1 MADPTD
7 MQDPDS
13 SRDPTA
19 NPGADPDD
27 AFDSIVDAPF
37 DAALSER
44 YLVYALSTITA
55 RSLPDLRDGLKPVHR
70 RLLWTMRQLRLD
82 PGSNFKK
89 SARVVGE
96 VIGKY
101 HPHGDTAAY
110 DAMVRLAQ
118 DFALRYPL
126 VEGQGN
132 FGNVDGDNAAAY
144 RYTEARLTK
153 TAMQLMEGL
162 DAGTVDF
169 IPTYNG
175 EEQEPEL
182 MPGLFPNLLAN
193 GASGIAVGMATNIP
207 SHNVAEVIDAT
218 LELIDNPQ
226 IEHERLMEIVH
237 GPDFATGGQVVDSA
251 ATISDAYRTG
261 RGSLR
266 LRGLFSAPEADR
278 EDDRAAGIERLGGG
292 QWQLVISQIPYQ
304 VAKGKLIEQIAQ
316 AIADRKLPI
325 LEDVRDESDEAIR
338 IVLVPKSRNVDPEL
352 LKESLFKLTD
362 METRFGLNMNVLDAQ
377 AGGGRT
383 PMVMGLKELL
393 SHWTR
398 SQIEILQ
405 RRTRHRLD
413 QIAKRLELV
422 EGYITAFLNL
432 DRVIEIIRTEDEPK
446 PIMMEEFDL
455 TDRQAEAILNMRLRS
470 LRKLEEMQL
479 RREKDGLLEEQDRLQ
494 KLLDSPARQRTRL
507 KKDLRTLR
515 EDYAEDT
522 ALGARRTL
530 IRESAPA
537 VEFSMDA
544 MIEKEPITVILS
556 EKGWIRAA
564 KGHVPLDQEF
574 KYKEGDALAFILHA
588 QTTDKLLIAAAN
600 GRFYTLG
607 CDKLPGARGFGE
619 PVRTMIDLEADT
631 SIARLLV
638 HRPGGRLL
646 LAATSG
652 KGFLAET
659 GELIAETRKGR
670 QVVNLKGDAQLR
682 VIREVGEGDDHVAA
696 VGDNRKLIV
705 FNIEEMPVMAR
716 GQGVMLQRYR
726 PGPGGGGLSDATTF
740 KLEEGLSWTMG
751 GSQGRTR
758 TETDIWQW
766 KVARG
771 AAGRMPP
778 TGFPKDNRFD

>member
-1 MADPTD
+1 MANPTD
-7 MQDPDS
+7 TEDTDPF
-13 SRDPTA
+13 
-19 NPGADPDD
+19 D
-27 AFDSIVDAPF
+27 AIVDAPF

-82 PGSNFKK
+82 PGSGFKK

-118 DFALRYPL
+118 DFSLRYPL

-207 SHNVAEVIDAT
+207 SHNAAEVIDAT
-218 LELIDNPQ
+218 LELIDNPHV
-226 IEHERLMEIVH
+226 EHERLMEIMQ
-237 GPDFATGGQVVDSA
+237 GPDFATGGQLVDSA
-251 ATISDAYRTG
+251 ETISEAYRTG
-261 RGSLR
+261 RGSFR
-266 LRGLFSAPEADR
+266 LRGVFHAPEVDAAADR
-278 EDDRAAGIERLGGG
+278 DAGIERLGGG
-292 QWQLVISQIPYQ
+292 QWQLVISEIPYQ
-304 VAKGKLIEQIAQ
+304 VPKGKLIEQIAQ
-316 AIADRKLPI
+316 AISDRKLPI
-325 LEDVRDESDEAIR
+325 LEDVRDESDESIR
-338 IVLVPKSRNVDPEL
+338 IVLVPRSRNIDPEL

-362 METRFGLNMNVLDAQ
+362 METRFGLNMNVLDRT
-377 AGGGRT
+377 RT

-393 SHWTR
+393 ENWVA

-413 QIAKRLELV
+413 QIAQRLELV
-422 EGYITAFLNL
+422 EGYIIAFLNL

-446 PIMMEEFDL
+446 PVMIAEFDL
-455 TDRQAEAILNMRLRS
+455 NDRQAEAILNMRLRS

-479 RREKDGLLEEQDRLQ
+479 RKEKDDLLAEQDDLE
-494 KLLDSPARQRTRL
+494 KLLGSPARQRTRL

-515 EDYAEDT
+515 KDYAEET
-522 ALGARRTL
+522 ALGRRRTR
-530 IRESAPA
+530 IEEAEA
-537 VEFSMDA
+537 GIEFSMDA

-556 EKGWIRAA
+556 RKGWIRAA
-564 KGHVPLDQEF
+564 KGHVPLDQDF
-574 KYKEGDALAFILHA
+574 KYKEGDELAFILHA
-588 QTTDKLLIAAAN
+588 QTTAKLLIAGHN

-619 PVRTMIDLEADT
+619 PVRTMIDLESDT
-631 SIARLLV
+631 SIAKMIV

-646 LAATSG
+646 LASTSG

-659 GELIAETRKGR
+659 GELLAETRKGR
-670 QVVNLKGDAQLR
+670 QVVNLKGDASLR
-682 VIREVGEGDDHVAA
+682 VVREVGENDDHVAA

-726 PGPGGGGLSDATTF
+726 DGGLSDATTF
-740 KLEEGLSWTMG
+740 KLDDGLSWTMG
-751 GSQGRTR
+751 GAEGRTR
-758 TETDIWQW
+758 TENEIWQW

-771 AAGRMPP
+771 
-778 TGFPKDNRFD
+778 